1 MSRRRSL
8 AAALLLGALLAADS
22 AGADELRVVPS
33 FSAKGEYNSNLFFS
47 ENPKVGTYIGTVTP
61 GVEITSRT
69 ERTDAGVSAYVPA
82 RWYTAD
88 TNLDKVDQL
97 YQGRLGYRFSPA
109 LRISGTAGYQDQSNP
124 DRFIGETGLAVV
136 NRSFRYNGSAVAEY
150 TASEKTAA
158 SASYTYEKY
167 DFQNSTTSDSETHGG
182 TVLLVRDLGQRFPG
196 TKGRGMLGVSRSVF
210 DTSKVTNYS
219 AAIGVER
226 AVHEL
231 WSVVADVGVRYTR
244 SEFDVQELVPVAPP
258 LFAVVTSRKTEG
270 DFGWT
275 VNVSAVYKG
284 ETTGGSLTL
293 YHDVAAAPGLGSA
306 VQRSAAV
313 LDVRQRT
320 TWELTPFF
328 SAGYYLNRADAGQ
341 FSTQS
346 INQRTVQVRPG
357 VRYDAN
363 KDLFVEAAYQ
373 YTWLRDS
380 AAHTTASQ
388 SVVYLMATLRYPLY
402 E

>member
-1 MSRRRSL
+1 MP
-8 AAALLLGALLAADS
+8 
-22 AGADELRVVPS
+22 V
-33 FSAKGEYNSNLFFS
+33 
-47 ENPKVGTYIGTVTP
+47 
-61 GVEITSRT
+61 
-69 ERTDAGVSAYVPA
+69 

-88 TNLDKVDQL
+88 ANLDKVDQL

-109 LRISGTAGYQDQSNP
+109 LRVSGTAGYQDQSNP
-124 DRFIGETGLAVV
+124 DRYIEETGLAVV
-136 NRSFRYNGSAVAEY
+136 NRSFRYNGSAAAEY

-158 SASYTYEKY
+158 SVSYTYEKY
-167 DFQNSTTSDSETHGG
+167 DFQSSTSLDSETHGG
-182 TVLLVRDLGQRFPG
+182 TVLVVRDLGQRFPG
-196 TKGRGMLGVSRSVF
+196 TKGRVVLGVSRSTF
-210 DTSKVTNYS
+210 DTSRVTNYS
-219 AAIGVER
+219 AAVGVER

-231 WSVVADVGVRYTR
+231 WSVVADVGARYTR
-244 SEFDVQELVPVAPP
+244 SEFDTQQLVPVTPP
-258 LFAVVTSRKTEG
+258 FFAVVTSRQTEG

-313 LDVRQRT
+313 LEARQRT

-346 INQRTVQVRPG
+346 IDERTVRVRPG
-357 VRYDAN
+357 VRYDATRN
-363 KDLFVEAAYQ
+363 FFLEAAYQ
-373 YTWLRDS
+373 YTWLRNS
-380 AAHTTASQ
+380 ADTTASQ

>member
-8 AAALLLGALLAADS
+8 AAAALLLCALFAADP

-33 FSAKGEYNSNLFFS
+33 LSAKGEYNSNLFFS
-47 ENPKVGTYIGTVTP
+47 SGQRVDTYVGTVTP
-61 GVEITSRT
+61 GFEVTSRT
-69 ERTDAGVSAYVPA
+69 ERMDGGFTAQVPV

-88 TNLDKVDQL
+88 TNLDKVSQL

-109 LRISGTAGYQDQSNP
+109 FRISGTGGYRDQSNP
-124 DRFIGETGLAVV
+124 DRYIEETGLAVV
-136 NRSFRYNGSAVAEY
+136 NRSFRYNGSAAAED

-158 SASYTYEKY
+158 SVSYTYEKY
-167 DFQNSTTSDSETHGG
+167 DFQNATTSNSETNGG
-182 TVLLVRDLGQRFPG
+182 TVLVVHDLGQRFPG
-196 TKGRGMLGVSRSVF
+196 TKGRLVLGVSRSTF

-219 AAIGVER
+219 AAVGVER
-226 AVHEL
+226 ALHEL

-244 SEFDVQELVPVAPP
+244 SEFDVIAD
-258 LFAVVTSRKTEG
+258 TED

-275 VNVSAVYKG
+275 ANVSAVYKG
-284 ETTGGSLTL
+284 EKSGGSLTL

-320 TWELTPFF
+320 TWELVPFV

-341 FSTQS
+341 FGARS
-346 INQRTVQVRPG
+346 INERTVRVRPG
-357 VRYDAN
+357 MRYDATRN
-363 KDLFVEAAYQ
+363 FFLEAAYQ

-380 AAHTTASQ
+380 AADTTASQ

>member
-1 MSRRRSL
+1 MR
-8 AAALLLGALLAADS
+8 A
-22 AGADELRVVPS
+22 
-33 FSAKGEYNSNLFFS
+33 FSAYA
-47 ENPKVGTYIGTVTP
+47 PV
-61 GVEITSRT
+61 
-69 ERTDAGVSAYVPA
+69 

-97 YQGRLGYRFSPA
+97 YQGRLGYRFTPA
-109 LRISGTAGYQDQSNP
+109 LRVSGTAGYRDQSNP
-124 DRFIGETGLAVV
+124 DRYIEETGLAVV
-136 NRSFRYNGSAVAEY
+136 NRSFRYNGSAAAEY

-158 SASYTYEKY
+158 SVSYTYEKY

-182 TVLLVRDLGQRFPG
+182 TVLVVRDLGQRFPG
-196 TKGRGMLGVSRSVF
+196 TKGRVVLGVSRSAF
-210 DTSKVTNYS
+210 DTSRVTNYS
-219 AAIGVER
+219 AAVGVER

-231 WSVVADVGVRYTR
+231 WSVVADVGARYTR
-244 SEFDVQELVPVAPP
+244 SEFDTQQLVPVTPP
-258 LFAVVTSRKTEG
+258 FFAVVTSRQTEG

-313 LDVRQRT
+313 LEARQRT

-346 INQRTVQVRPG
+346 IDERTVRVRPG
-357 VRYDAN
+357 VRYDATRN
-363 KDLFVEAAYQ
+363 FFLEAAYQ
-373 YTWLRDS
+373 YTWLRNS
-380 AAHTTASQ
+380 ADTTASQ